1 MTMPNKLS
9 TISAI
14 VKCVISTF
22 MHVLNV
28 ITTFLCV
35 AWLDTAPQ
43 TEVALP
49 KAAMRPLRTYHQFK
63 KKTET
68 STVHTIR
75 KPVSPKALSDNAV
88 HYDVDTVPTCS
99 ATTTTGTHDNS
110 FKVPELTSNST
121 DDVGELNVSIST
133 VSSNPAEAGSS
144 ILQSPSSPP
153 SSGANGLAERIMPV
167 ENSDL
172 GLYSYRTYNRTIMC
186 IYC

>member
-14 VKCVISTF
+14 LKSVIRSF
-22 MHVLNV
+22 MHVSNV

-43 TEVALP
+43 REVALP
-49 KAAMRPLRTYHQFK
+49 KVTMRPLTTYHFK

-172 GLYSYRTYNRTIMC
+172 GSYSYCTYQRTIMC
-186 IYC
+186 IYW